1 MTTNFLLSEI
11 DSKSSPTLEQLQVLK
26 GHGEQVK
33 IISEAAYQWEKLAIA
48 MGLNYPDTEKI
59 KLDTN
64 GAEKAC
70 LNVFILWLGRNT
82 PKPISWE
89 QLLECLQDCSLTS
102 LAEKIRRVAKLN

>member
-1 MTTNFLLSEI
+1 M
-11 DSKSSPTLEQLQVLK
+11 
-26 GHGEQVK
+26 K

-70 LNVFILWLGRNT
+70 LSVFILWLEGNT
-82 PKPISWE
+82 PTPISWE
-89 QLLECLQDCSLTS
+89 RLLECLKDADLSS
-102 LAEKIRRVAKLN
+102 LAEKIGHVYYGHN